1 MPMRGELA
9 VPAMR
14 PGAGATAHDAWPIIA
29 FCLIGLGMSIYVS
42 VNSTLLDQI
51 PVLIIQ
57 SNLF

>member
-14 PGAGATAHDAWPIIA
+14 PDTGATAHDAWAIIA